1 LRDGS
6 SLRVLYDGR
15 NGRPYTSV
23 GKLIVTEG
31 HLPLDGLT
39 LARWTGWLRANP
51 ETGRRL
57 MRRNASYI
65 FFRTE
70 PVADAALGPPGAAGV
85 PL

>member
-1 LRDGS
+1 ARPLLYLRDLVDLFVLQVQGSGRVRLRDGS

-39 LARWTGWLRANP
+39 LARWTGWL
-51 ETGRRL
+51 
-57 MRRNASYI
+57 
-65 FFRTE
+65 
-70 PVADAALGPPGAAGV
+70 
-85 PL
+85 